1 MTSPVSRFSIF
12 SAPLTGSHL
21 IDASAG
27 TGKTYTISALF
38 VRLLL
43 EKKLTV
49 NNILVV
55 TYTKA
60 ATEDLRTRIRE
71 MIRDVLSALE
81 EGSSSESFISD
92 LLTIIGES
100 DDGKQRLREAL
111 RNFDEAAVF
120 TIHGFC
126 QRMLRENG
134 LESSILFD
142 TELVADTEELLH
154 CIAMDF
160 WRLNINKCSPG
171 FIRYAAKKMEP
182 GSLCNLMKKYRK
194 DLILLPDIDEGWVEE
209 FVEKREGFAQ
219 EEDYRIAFQEL
230 RISWQ
235 KYQQEI
241 KDIFMDFE
249 GFNQNSYKKT
259 NIPVYLVEMDRLC
272 ARQEVLPGSL
282 PKSFTKFAFGTLQKG
297 TKKAFDS
304 PEHSFFAQCELLLAL
319 DTELGDMYKRL
330 LVGLQQDWLRY
341 GAAELRAR
349 KEKRN
354 IVSFDDLLVLLD
366 DSLAGKNGK
375 VLAAT
380 IRSQYP
386 AALIDEFQDTDP
398 VQYSIFSSI
407 YTGSSSALRATDHR
421 VNPQDSDNLCACKRL
436 QGAGDARHRPENY
449 TSVCEQA
456 DNAAD
461 SVPCNRLPLLY
472 IIGDPKQA
480 IYSFRGADIYTYK
493 HAISEI
499 GSGHSLE
506 HNYRSVP
513 GLIDAVNAVF
523 SGQENPFCD
532 DDIVFAPVKAA
543 KGGKGIHETPDSR
556 DELVVDGARKPCFQ
570 LRILE
575 NLEDN
580 TAGIPGSEARDRIAQ
595 DLAEEISC
603 LLNRGAAGQAKI
615 GGNPVSPQDIAV
627 LVRTNR
633 EAQLVKDAL
642 AVCNVASVLQGTGDL
657 FLSREAWE
665 LERVLE
671 AVADPGSDRKIR
683 SALAT
688 DLIGSS
694 VHGLA
699 DIDNDQKIW
708 IRHMT
713 AFHRYHDLWESKGFV
728 RMLRTLLVSENV
740 HYQCL
745 RFADGERRLTNILH
759 LGEVLHGYE
768 KEKRSGITGLLQYLS
783 LKREGGGQAAEE
795 HQLRLESDADRVQ
808 IVTIHRA
815 KGLQYPIVFCPFS
828 WGGSRLKKNS
838 VFLFHEPDKEMKP
851 TLDLGSGES
860 AAHLEFARREELAEN
875 IRLLYVA
882 LTRAK
887 YRCYLYWG
895 IFKGAESSSLAWVL
909 HRDGTQTPA
918 EVAGRYKDLGYE
930 EFLEDLKP
938 LLEMSKGNIAIRPV
952 AEKNGDV
959 YSNVKQEPQELA
971 NRVFDTKIAVH
982 WQVTSFSGM
991 TRHGGGVE
999 MPDHDFAI
1007 KGNEDDASMDTFRSI
1022 FSFPRGAG
1030 PGTFMHDLLE
1040 HLDFG
1045 EIASRSEGP
1054 VEYVR
1059 QKLQQYGY
1067 GAEWTDIIMGMMEH
1081 VVTTPLVGAD
1091 PSFVL
1096 CRVQDQQRLPELE
1109 FYFPLEKADH
1119 HSLRRVL
1126 AEHGVDARVG
1136 QKLNFQKVEGFL
1148 KGYIDLVFEYEGR
1161 YYIVDWKSN
1170 HLGSKTEDYKAEQLN
1185 NVMAHEAYTLQ
1196 YLLYTVALHQYL
1208 KARIPDYRYEQYVGG
1223 VFYIFLRGV
1232 HPDSGS
1238 SCGIYH
1244 DLPDLK
1250 LINDLSALLVKQC
1263 K

>member
-1 MTSPVSRFSIF
+1 MTFPASRFSIF
-12 SAPLTGSHL
+12 SAPLIGAHL

-71 MIRDVLSALE
+71 MIREVLSALE
-81 EGSSSESFISD
+81 EGSSSESFIAD
-92 LLTIIGES
+92 LLTTREEN

-142 TELVADTEELLH
+142 TELVADTDELLH
-154 CIAMDF
+154 SIAMDF
-160 WRLNINKCSPG
+160 WRLNINRCSPG
-171 FIRYAAKKMEP
+171 FIRYAAKKMAP

-209 FVEKREGFAQ
+209 FLEKREGFAR
-219 EEDYRIAFQEL
+219 EEDYRIAFGEL
-230 RISWQ
+230 RKRWQ
-235 KYQQEI
+235 TCQQEI
-241 KDIFMDFE
+241 KDIFLGFE
-249 GFNQNSYKKT
+249 GFNQSSYKKT
-259 NIPVYLVEMDRLC
+259 NVPGYLADMDRLC
-272 ARQEVLPGSL
+272 ARQEVLPGGL
-282 PKSFTKFAFGTLQKG
+282 PKSFTKFTSGTLQRG
-297 TKKAFDS
+297 TKKAFAP
-304 PEHSFFAQCELLLAL
+304 PEHPFFDQCELLWAQ
-319 DTELGDMYKRL
+319 DIELGEMYKRL
-330 LVGLQQDWLRY
+330 LVGFQQGWLRY
-341 GAAELRAR
+341 GVAELRIR

-366 DSLAGKNGK
+366 DSLVGRNGK
-375 VLAAT
+375 ALAAT

-407 YTGSSSALRATDHR
+407 YKGSSG
-421 VNPQDSDNLCACKRL
+421 V
-436 QGAGDARHRPENY
+436 
-449 TSVCEQA
+449 
-456 DNAAD
+456 
-461 SVPCNRLPLLY
+461 LLY

-480 IYSFRGADIYTYK
+480 IYSFRGADIFTYK

-523 SGQENPFCD
+523 TGQEDPFCD
-532 DDIVFAPVKAA
+532 DDIAFAPVQAA
-543 KGGKGIHETPDSR
+543 EIGKGACETPDSR
-556 DELVVDGARKPCFQ
+556 DELVIDGNRKPCFQ

-575 NLEDN
+575 NMEDESSV
-580 TAGIPGSEARDRIAQ
+580 IPASEARERIAR
-595 DLAEEISC
+595 DLAEEMSR
-603 LLNRGAAGQAKI
+603 LLNSGDAGQAKI
-615 GGNPVSPQDIAV
+615 GDRPVSPQDIAV

-642 AVCNVASVLQGTGDL
+642 TACNVASVLQGTGDL

-688 DLIGSS
+688 DLIGSN
-694 VHGLA
+694 VHGLE
-699 DIDNDQKIW
+699 DIDNDQKTW

-728 RMLRTLLVSENV
+728 RMLRTLLVSENI

-768 KEKRSGITGLLQYLS
+768 KEKRSGISGLLQYLS
-783 LKREGGGQAAEE
+783 LKREGGEQTVEE

-838 VFLFHEPDKEMKP
+838 VFIFHEPDKEMKP
-851 TLDLGSGES
+851 TLDLGSDEID
-860 AAHLEFARREELAEN
+860 AHLELARREELAEN

-887 YRCYLYWG
+887 HRCYLYWG

-909 HRDGTQTPA
+909 HRDGALEPA
-918 EVAGRYKDLGYE
+918 EAAARYKNLSHGA
-930 EFLEDLKP
+930 FVEDLQP
-938 LLEMSKGNIAIRPV
+938 LLERSKGNIAIRSV
-952 AEKNGDV
+952 AEKSGDV
-959 YSNVKQEPQELA
+959 RFDTKQETQELA
-971 NRVFDTKIAVH
+971 HRGFDTKIAVH
-982 WQVTSFSGM
+982 WKVTSFSSM
-991 TRHGGGVE
+991 TRHGAGVE
-999 MPDHDFAI
+999 MPDRDFAI
-1007 KGNEDDASMDTFRSI
+1007 KDNEDDESTDTSRSI

-1045 EIASRSEGP
+1045 EIASRSEGS

-1067 GAEWTDIIMGMMEH
+1067 GAEWTDILMGMLEH
-1081 VVTTPLVGAD
+1081 VVTTPLVGGN

-1096 CRVQDQQRLPELE
+1096 SRVQAHQRLPELE
-1109 FYFPLEKADH
+1109 FYFPLEKTDN
-1119 HSLRRVL
+1119 HSLQRVL
-1126 AEHGVDARVG
+1126 AKHGVDARVG

-1148 KGYIDLVFEYEGR
+1148 KGYIDLVFEYDGR

-1170 HLGSKTEDYKAEQLN
+1170 HLGQRVENYRVEELS
-1185 NVMAHEAYTLQ
+1185 NVMAHEAYILQ

-1208 KARIPDYRYEQYVGG
+1208 KSRIPDYRYEQYVGG
-1223 VFYIFLRGV
+1223 VFYMFLRGV
-1232 HPDSGS
+1232 HPDSGP

-1244 DLPDLK
+1244 DVPDLE
-1250 LINDLSALLVKQC
+1250 LINDLSDILVKQC
-1263 K
+1263 R

>member
-1 MTSPVSRFSIF
+1 MTSPSSRFSIF
-12 SAPLTGSHL
+12 SAPLNGAHL

-49 NNILVV
+49 SDILVV

-92 LLTIIGES
+92 LLTTIGES

-142 TELVADTEELLH
+142 TELVADTDELLH
-154 CIAMDF
+154 GIAMDF
-160 WRLNINKCSPG
+160 WRLNINRCSPG
-171 FIRYAAKKMEP
+171 FIRYAVKKMAP

-194 DLILLPDIDEGWVEE
+194 DLILLPDIDEGWVGE
-209 FVEKREGFAQ
+209 FLEKREGFVR

-230 RISWQ
+230 QKNWQ
-235 KYQQEI
+235 TYHQEI
-241 KDIFMDFE
+241 KDIFLVFE
-249 GFNQNSYKKT
+249 GFNQSTYKKT
-259 NIPVYLVEMDRLC
+259 NVPGYLDDMDRLC

-282 PKSFTKFAFGTLQKG
+282 PKSFTKFSFSTLQRG
-297 TKKAFDS
+297 TKIAFDP
-304 PEHSFFAQCELLLAL
+304 PEHPFFDQCELLWAL
-319 DTELGDMYKRL
+319 DTELGQLYQRL
-330 LVGLQQDWLRY
+330 LFGLQQGWLRY
-341 GAAELRAR
+341 GAAELRIR

-354 IVSFDDLLVLLD
+354 IVSFDDLLVLLNE
-366 DSLAGKNGK
+366 SLGGRNGK
-375 VLAAT
+375 ALAAT
-380 IRSQYP
+380 IRNQYP

-398 VQYSIFSSI
+398 VQYSIFSFI
-407 YTGSSSALRATDHR
+407 
-421 VNPQDSDNLCACKRL
+421 
-436 QGAGDARHRPENY
+436 Y

-456 DNAAD
+456 DNVAD
-461 SVPCNRLPLLY
+461 SVPCDRLPLLY

-480 IYSFRGADIYTYK
+480 IYSFRGADIFTYK

-506 HNYRSVP
+506 YNYRSVP
-513 GLIDAVNAVF
+513 GLIDAVNAIF
-523 SGQENPFCD
+523 SGQGDPFCD
-532 DDIVFAPVKAA
+532 DDISFAPVKAA
-543 KGGKGIHETPDSR
+543 KSGKGACETPDSR
-556 DELVVDGARKPCFQ
+556 DELLIDGASKSCFQ

-575 NLEDN
+575 NLKDGS
-580 TAGIPGSEARDRIAQ
+580 AVIPAPDARERIVQ
-595 DLAEEISC
+595 DLAQEISR
-603 LLNRGAAGQAKI
+603 LLNKGASGQAKI
-615 GGNPVSPQDIAV
+615 GDSSVSPQDIAV

-642 AVCNVASVLQGTGDL
+642 AACNVASVLQGTGDL

-688 DLIGSS
+688 DLLGGC
-694 VHGLA
+694 VHDLVG
-699 DIDNDQKIW
+699 IDNDQKAW
-708 IRHMT
+708 MHHMT
-713 AFHRYHDLWESKGFV
+713 AFHRYHDLWESKGFI
-728 RMLRTLLVSENV
+728 RMLRTLLISENV

-759 LGEVLHGYE
+759 LGEVLHGHE
-768 KEKRSGITGLLQYLS
+768 KEKRGGISGLLQYLS
-783 LKREGGGQAAEE
+783 LKRQGGEQTVEE

-828 WGGSRLKKNS
+828 WGGSQLKKNS
-838 VFLFHEPDKEMKP
+838 VFLFHEPEKEMK
-851 TLDLGSGES
+851 LVLELGSNES
-860 AAHLEFARREELAEN
+860 DAHLELARSEELAEN

-887 YRCYLYWG
+887 HRCYLYWG
-895 IFKGAESSSLAWVL
+895 IFKGAERSSLAWVL
-909 HRDGTQTPA
+909 HRDGKMTPA
-918 EVAGRYKDLGYE
+918 EAVGRYKKMSHED
-930 EFLEDLKP
+930 FLEDLQP
-938 LLEMSKGNIAIRPV
+938 LLERSKGNIAIQPV
-952 AEKNGDV
+952 AEKSKDV
-959 YSNVKQEPQELA
+959 RFNVKQEPQELT
-971 NRVFDTKIAVH
+971 NRIFNTKIAVH
-982 WQVTSFSGM
+982 WKVTSFSGM
-991 TRHGGGVE
+991 TRHGGGAE
-999 MPDHDFAI
+999 MPDRDFAI
-1007 KGNEDDASMDTFRSI
+1007 KDNEDGEPMERFMSI

-1045 EIASRSEGP
+1045 EIASRSEES

-1067 GAEWTDIIMGMMEH
+1067 GAEWTDIIMGMLEH
-1081 VVTTPLVGAD
+1081 VVTTPLVGGN

-1096 CRVQDQQRLPELE
+1096 SRVQSRQRLPELE
-1109 FYFPLEKADH
+1109 FYFPLKKTDH
-1119 HSLRRVL
+1119 PSLQRVL

-1136 QKLNFQKVEGFL
+1136 KKLNFQKVEGFL

-1170 HLGSKTEDYKAEQLN
+1170 HLGYRVDNYRAEELS

-1208 KARIPDYRYEQYVGG
+1208 KYRIPSYQYEEYFGG
-1223 VFYIFLRGV
+1223 VFYLFLRGV
-1232 HPDSGS
+1232 NPDSGP

-1244 DLPDLK
+1244 DVPDLE
-1250 LINDLSALLVKQC
+1250 LINDLSAILVKE
-1263 K
+1263 